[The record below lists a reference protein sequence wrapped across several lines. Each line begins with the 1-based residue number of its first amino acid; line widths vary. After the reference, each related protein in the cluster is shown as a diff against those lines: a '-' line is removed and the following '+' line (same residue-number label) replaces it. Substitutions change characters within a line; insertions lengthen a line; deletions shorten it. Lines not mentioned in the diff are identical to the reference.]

1 MTNNPS
7 DALRCPDCEEA
18 ARHAYSDATTPG
30 FFNPK
35 CPKHQ
40 ADVLRAAIR
49 KACEQIANEL
59 GAAEMLSGPCMDAAR
74 IIERHLSPVV
84 LAAEAAAVEECAAEL
99 REWLAVN
106 LPRIRHEAACQMLES
121 VRGSLEAYPNGGGD
135 IGIMEQ
141 VERIKAEATQCSLK
155 FLDDRPA
162 QSGGGEE
169 TSL

>member
-7 DALRCPDCEEA
+7 DALRCPDCDEA

-84 LAAEAAAVEECAAEL
+84 LAAEAEL

-141 VERIKAEATQCSLK
+141 VERIKAEAERDCS
-155 FLDDRPA
+155 
-162 QSGGGEE
+162 
-169 TSL
+169 